1 MSKTL
6 YPRMEVLRSLHELT
20 ADVTPNRFITTRP
33 NAVGEQMDKFLLI
46 RLSQRITEPG
56 DTYQLTTGQIV
67 VFARDSQ
74 GTDEK
79 GAAISGMENTPM
91 LELMQDA
98 VCSLFPI
105 RTDLY
110 LATRPIL
117 FPGGSDGAGFHS
129 LIIQFGIRIHKDFDI
144 HPTEKLTL

>member
-1 MSKTL
+1 MINAI
-6 YPRMEVLRSLHELT
+6 YPRMEVLQSLHELT
-20 ADVTPNRFITTRP
+20 ADISENRFIMTRP
-33 NAVGEQMDKFLLI
+33 NAVGEQMDEFLLI
-46 RLSQRITEPG
+46 RLPQRITQPG

-74 GTDEK
+74 GTD
-79 GAAISGMENTPM
+79 GGGSTISGLENSLM

-110 LATRPIL
+110 LATRPTL
-117 FPGGSDGAGFHS
+117 LPGGSDGAGFHS
-129 LIIQFGIRIHKDFDI
+129 LIIQFNIRIHKDFDI
-144 HPTEKLTL
+144 HPNEKIKL

>member
-6 YPRMEVLRSLHELT
+6 YPRMDVLQSLYELT
-20 ADVTPNRFITTRP
+20 ADITPNRFISTRP
-33 NAVGEQMDKFLLI
+33 NAVGEHMEEFLLI
-46 RLSQRITEPG
+46 RLPQRITQPG
-56 DTYQLTTGQIV
+56 DTYQLTTGQIAIFV
-67 VFARDSQ
+67 RDIQ
-74 GTDEK
+74 G
-79 GAAISGMENTPM
+79 GLENSFM

-117 FPGGSDGAGFHS
+117 LPGGSDGAGFHS
-129 LIIQFGIRIHKDFDI
+129 LIIQFNIRIHKDFDI
-144 HPTEKLTL
+144 HPTEKITL

>member
-1 MSKTL
+1 MSKIL
-6 YPRMEVLRSLHELT
+6 YPRMEVLQSLHELT
-20 ADVTPNRFITTRP
+20 ADITPNRFITSRP
-33 NAVGEQMDKFLLI
+33 NAVGEQMDDFLLI
-46 RLSQRITEPG
+46 RLPQRITEPG
-56 DTYQLTTGQIV
+56 DTYQLTTGQIA
-67 VFARDSQ
+67 VFARDIQ

-79 GAAISGMENTPM
+79 ENTLSGLENSLM

-117 FPGGSDGAGFHS
+117 LPGGSDGAGFHS
-129 LIIQFGIRIHKDFDI
+129 LIIQFNIRIHKDFDI
-144 HPTEKLTL
+144 HPTEKFTL

>member
-6 YPRMEVLRSLHELT
+6 YPRMEVLQSLYELT
-20 ADVTPNRFITTRP
+20 ADITPNRFITTRP
-33 NAVGEQMDKFLLI
+33 NAVGEQMDEFMLI
-46 RLSQRITEPG
+46 RLPQRITQPG

-67 VFARDSQ
+67 LFARDIQ
-74 GTDEK
+74 DGL
-79 GAAISGMENTPM
+79 ENSLM

-105 RTDLY
+105 RSDLY

-117 FPGGSDGAGFHS
+117 LPGGSDGAGFHS
-129 LIIQFGIRIHKDFDI
+129 LIIQFNIRIHKDFDI
-144 HPTEKLTL
+144 HPTEKITL